1 MNRKIKANIS
11 ISRSS
16 NDMINFTLRDE
27 ASGIQFVDM
36 KMTMVNYAQLITG
49 LSHVE
54 IEGEV
59 RGLANVGKRKIRE
72 SRSAIC
78 PLDTY
83 DKERLREWLFE
94 FKAEDGWQIDAY
106 LGSQN
111 SIKHIPEGKRLNYS
125 VYKFV
130 EDDQP

>member
-1 MNRKIKANIS
+1 MKIKANIS

-16 NDMINFTLRDE
+16 NNMVNLTLTDE

-36 KMTMVNYAQLITG
+36 QISMSDYASIITG

-59 RGLANVGKRKIRE
+59 RGLENVGKLKVRE
-72 SRSAIC
+72 PRRVIC

-83 DKERLREWLFE
+83 DRSTLREWLLTTQ
-94 FKAEDGWQIDAY
+94 AEDGWTIDGY
-106 LGSQN
+106 LGSQK
-111 SIKHIPEGKRLNYS
+111 SIVQHEGQRVLNYA
-125 VYKFV
+125 VYKYI
-130 EDDQP
+130 DRATP